1 MASWL
6 VKTEPSTYSYDDLAR
21 EGRTRWDGVSNNLT
35 LIHLRAFS
43 RGDRVLIYH
52 TGSEKAIVG
61 MAEAASDPY
70 PDPAAGDRRL
80 VAVDLVPRER
90 LRAPV
95 SLVAMKARKE
105 LAALPLLR
113 NSRLSVMPVSA
124 AGWKTLLSLAR

>member
-21 EGRTRWDGVSNNLT
+21 EGRTRWDGVSNNLA

-43 RGDRVLIYH
+43 RGDRILIYH

-70 PDPAAGDRRL
+70 PDPAAGDPRL

-95 SLVAMKARKE
+95 SLEAMKARKE

-124 AGWKTLLSLAR
+124 AEWKTLLSLAR